1 MNAAPER
8 IREAEW
14 LTKSALTHAVDIEID
29 ANDRSGLLQ
38 DVLGIAAELKTQ
50 ISSVNPR
57 AKRDK
62 SALISITAQISGLD
76 HLHTLLRKLTHI
88 KARRNGWRV
97 TTPEARI
104 TACPPA

>member
-8 IREAEW
+8 ILEAEW

-29 ANDRSGLLQ
+29 AVDRSGLLQ

-50 ISSVNPR
+50 ISSVNAR

-62 SALISITAQISGLD
+62 SALISITAQISDLD
-76 HLHTLLRKLTHI
+76 HLHTLLRKLSNI
-88 KARRNGWRV
+88 KDVRNVWRC
-97 TTPEARI
+97 TKREARVSV
-104 TACPPA
+104 